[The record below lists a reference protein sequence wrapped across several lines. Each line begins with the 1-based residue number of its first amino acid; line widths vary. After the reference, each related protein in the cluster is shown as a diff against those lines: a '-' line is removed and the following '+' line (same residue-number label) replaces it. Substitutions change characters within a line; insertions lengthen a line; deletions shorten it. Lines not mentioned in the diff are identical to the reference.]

1 MWPKCPEADKRLLV
15 MSTDLGFKA
24 SGFWLNLPLPLLTSQ
39 HLGTSKI
46 FQNLSSCH
54 LFLMLA
60 HKTQHPL
67 SVPNFRRIFA
77 EYIFFLVKLCLLLAW
92 GKVCYRWF
100 SPPGALV
107 GMGIVVTPGVCAP
120 LLHHPPDPPSQKR
133 VPESQAPS
141 SFTPG
146 KSLNLSARRLSQLL
160 TRGTVLFRL
169 LS

>member
-1 MWPKCPEADKRLLV
+1 MSWGRQEIVPS

-39 HLGTSKI
+39 HLGTSEM

-77 EYIFFLVKLCLLLAW
+77 EYIFFPGKTLLTPGLGEGVLQVVPPTWCPCGNGNCGDAW
-92 GKVCYRWF
+92 GLW
-100 SPPGALV
+100 SP
-107 GMGIVVTPGVCAP
+107 
-120 LLHHPPDPPSQKR
+120 
-133 VPESQAPS
+133 
-141 SFTPG
+141 
-146 KSLNLSARRLSQLL
+146 LSACL
-160 TRGTVLFRL
+160 TPLPKKGSWEPSTIVLHTRQIT
-169 LS
+169 

>member
-1 MWPKCPEADKRLLV
+1 MSQGRQETVLG

-24 SGFWLNLPLPLLTSQ
+24 SGFWHNLPLPLLTSQ
-39 HLGTSKI
+39 RLGTSEML
-46 FQNLSSCH
+46 QNLSSCH
-54 LFLMLA
+54 VFLMLA

-77 EYIFFLVKLCLLLAW
+77 EYIFFLVKLCLRLHW
-92 GKVCYRWF
+92 GKACYRWF
-100 SPPGALV
+100 PPTWCPCGNGNCDDAGGLWSPP
-107 GMGIVVTPGVCAP
+107 
-120 LLHHPPDPPSQKR
+120 PPSWPPFQKR

-160 TRGTVLFRL
+160 TQGMVLFRL

>member
-1 MWPKCPEADKRLLV
+1 MSRGRQATVPG

-39 HLGTSKI
+39 HLGTSEM

-77 EYIFFLVKLCLLLAW
+77 EYIFFLVKLCLHLAW

-100 SPPGALV
+100 PPPGARV
-107 GMGIVVTPGVCAP
+107 GMGIVVMPGVCSP
-120 LLHHPPDPPSQKR
+120 
-133 VPESQAPS
+133 
-141 SFTPG
+141 
-146 KSLNLSARRLSQLL
+146 LSQLAWPPL
-160 TRGTVLFRL
+160 PKKGSWEPSTILLHTRQIT
-169 LS
+169 